1 MSFISNCIDYVI
13 GIDYAT
19 CFFVFAALIVGSIYL
34 YRNNT
39 KSDIVYEISVYN
51 TYFNNNSNLQY
62 FYKKCKNLTVHAHD
76 KKTPYTKLIGTVK
89 KSMQILQKE
98 IKDLYDEEQS
108 PEKEKIIKDK
118 NICIKYLTNLLIE
131 INSELNIEKT
141 VKSAIPKNVV
151 KKLHPILQQILD
163 GKRAS
168 KKFSESKWVKKAVA
182 AVLDYMKKSNR
193 SSACINIS
201 GGVDSSV
208 VLAVLAKA
216 MSEAPADHPFNVN
229 NGGKICAAKQCIHS
243 TPEIVN
249 RANLVVNDL
258 RKEYGDLIKIVVHD
272 LDLSDEYDSLL
283 EKLGKED
290 GELSTW
296 AKSMY
301 KSYLRTPQIFALA
314 TSNTGIVFGTGNRD
328 EDGYLYYYCKF
339 GDGAVDVSFLWDL
352 HKSQVFSVGKY
363 LNVNDAVLKAPPSAD
378 LADGQTDEEEIGAT
392 YDMVELVWSYYYVF
406 TESDRISFEKYVKS
420 VSMDAWNQFIEEKAR
435 IDEIHSKGSHKED
448 INPKLIGI
456 ELESEST
463 IDFTHLFPVLSDV
476 SNIIGIQMSNLS
488 TVKESLTELIPISFS
503 GIMLSTSSM

>member
-1 MSFISNCIDYVI
+1 MVFISNCIDYVI

-19 CFFVFAALIVGSIYL
+19 CFFLFIALVFSILYL
-34 YRNNT
+34 YKNNN
-39 KSDIVYEISVYN
+39 KSDIVYEITVYN

-62 FYKKCKNLTVHAHD
+62 FYKKCKNLTVHTHD
-76 KKTPYTKLIGTVK
+76 KKTPCKKLIDTVK
-89 KSMQILQKE
+89 KSIKNLEKE

-108 PEKEKIIKDK
+108 SEKEKIIKDK

-131 INSELNIEKT
+131 VNSELNIEKT
-141 VKSAIPKNVV
+141 IKNAIPKNVV

-163 GKRAS
+163 GKRAT
-168 KKFSESKWVKKAVA
+168 KKFSESKWVKKAVS
-182 AVLDYMKKSNR
+182 AVLEYMKKFNLK
-193 SSACINIS
+193 SACVNIS

-208 VLAVLAKA
+208 VLAVLARA
-216 MSEAPADHPFNVN
+216 MSEAPSDHPFNVN

-258 RKEYGDLIKIVVHD
+258 RREYGDLIKIVVHD

-283 EKLGKED
+283 EKLEKED
-290 GELSTW
+290 GELSAW

-314 TSNTGIVFGTGNRD
+314 ASNRGIVFGTGNRD

-363 LNVNDAVLKAPPSAD
+363 LNVNDSVLKAPPSAD

-406 TESDRISFEKYVKS
+406 TESDRISFDKHVKS
-420 VSMDAWNQFIEEKAR
+420 TSMDAWNQFIEEKAR
-435 IDEIHSKGSHKED
+435 IDEIHNKGSHKQD

-456 ELESEST
+456 ELESEPT
-463 IDFTHLFPVLSDV
+463 INFKHLFSVLSDA
-476 SNIIGIQMSNLS
+476 SDIIGIQMSNLS
-488 TVKESLTELIPISFS
+488 IVGESLTGLIPNSFS
-503 GIMLSTSSM
+503 GIMLSSSSL